1 MPTTER
7 EKEAHDEKTEIELVE
22 DVDVDL
28 GNVILEHFGE
38 HQQTTNF
45 VTIPTSINKH
55 PQRFHKLPQ
64 THKESQSLQNI
75 K

>member
-38 HQQTTNF
+38 NDERGVVVALTR
-45 VTIPTSINKH
+45 VRYIMAVEEP
-55 PQRFHKLPQ
+55 
-64 THKESQSLQNI
+64 
-75 K
+75 